1 MTPPDASSY
10 RRLRAKKP
18 SSARTTT
25 MMMIQ
30 TMMLKTHL
38 LWYALFCPVVSTVTH
53 SGSRCLASSSSG
65 SRRSTSGV
73 NASSSKAIPLS
84 GGLVIRNRRSRSRSS
99 RRCQLLAVAPRSL
112 VLGTACLRLEP
123 TPGFRGRVL
132 VGWLYLSCT
141 VPCPSP
147 RFLTRGGEWP
157 AELATMEQA
166 LERLDAHVLVSVAK
180 FGRRGCAERDLGRR
194 RQALVDEPLEPTQRS
209 ARS

>member
-1 MTPPDASSY
+1 MSDVCSWSSSTSLTSRRPRHRGSSLKQSSSAGRASSSVMKSSIATSVSGGNRSSMTAGLAALMRVGPLEVTPPDAPSY

-84 GGLVIRNRRSRSRSS
+84 GGLVIRNRRSRSWSS

-112 VLGTACLRLEP
+112 VLGTACLRP
-123 TPGFRGRVL
+123 QTTPGFRGRVL
-132 VGWLYLSCT
+132 VGWLYLS
-141 VPCPSP
+141 
-147 RFLTRGGEWP
+147 
-157 AELATMEQA
+157 
-166 LERLDAHVLVSVAK
+166 
-180 FGRRGCAERDLGRR
+180 
-194 RQALVDEPLEPTQRS
+194 
-209 ARS
+209 